1 MTQLSRIRLVNWHFF
16 GDTTVDIGPM
26 TLLAGD
32 NGSGKSTIIDA
43 IQYALVARVQRIRF
57 NAAATDRRTA
67 RTLESYTRAKVGADA
82 LDYLRGDCL
91 SHVILE
97 FRSDNRFS
105 CAGIMVESFRDGDPR
120 EHPWILSDTRLS
132 DVLVYEEERFLQ
144 PRHFR
149 EAIKRAGG
157 KVFTSKR
164 EYNNNLTH
172 LLGVHRRGHEFNPYF
187 EALIRSV
194 GFTPLNSVHDF
205 VCDYILEERIVD
217 VGAMK
222 ENLLNYRAAEREAAA
237 MEERILLL
245 EAVAEKRD
253 SLVLVQAQ
261 IARQEYLRFR
271 LLVEQ
276 ERTALTE
283 TEEEQRREEE
293 ELRRLIG
300 TLEEVEERRRR
311 LGGQRDELRISLARD
326 ETRQAYERLRRDRE
340 DLIVRKG
347 EQERRVARMDQLN
360 GRINHLLERTGPVTD
375 EVPATVA
382 REAQEQNLAVAQ
394 KRIEV
399 DDLKGRLV
407 TLQGERA
414 ELKRGLLRY
423 PPEVERLR
431 AALAAEGIESHVFAE
446 LLEVT
451 DETLQERIESWLGLD
466 RFALLVER
474 VHFRR
479 AVEIYDGLEP
489 EIALVP
495 IPNLAAVTGEEIRAG
510 SLAEAVTAANPDAR
524 RLTAALLG
532 DVVRV
537 EREHLTSQRFAVTES
552 VMHHFDGRVR
562 RPSQTDRTRW
572 YLGRRAL
579 ERRVEQIQ
587 EEIGVL
593 ETAAAEADS
602 LLERLRE
609 RLRALE
615 EAGRLLIA
623 LEELTDAPVRLES
636 LSAELAE
643 TERRLSEIDTTGFD
657 ALQRQLDVVETM
669 LRDVEESAGE
679 AREAKG
685 SRTARLVTLKEKRRN
700 HAAELERH
708 GLALQGFLDQEPE
721 RKEEFEAYY
730 RDRMRNEGSRP
741 DYGGIIRRYDASF
754 RGLKTREENA
764 RKALLAAKRA
774 YTQTYNA
781 MMELDEDESRDYL
794 DLLDRFKRTEL
805 PEYRERIEHARKEA
819 ERQFQEHFV
828 ARLNEYLMEAEESFK
843 EINYILERI
852 SFGRDSYRFTI
863 NRRPDKSD
871 LMHAIATAAEVQEVE
886 DTLFASLKSDEE
898 RRSVEAV
905 FEKIL
910 TNELDSPEVQE
921 ICDYR
926 QYFIYD
932 IRIRD
937 NERVDNNTG
946 KPLES
951 FLSKVLREKSGGE
964 TQTPYYVAIAAS
976 FFRFYQDNPEA
987 IRLVL
992 FDEAFNKMDESR
1004 IGRMLDFFR
1013 ELNMQVLTAVP
1024 TDKIE
1029 TVAPHTD
1036 VTNLVMRRNYTAFI
1050 RRYEQLPE

>member
-1 MTQLSRIRLVNWHFF
+1 
-16 GDTTVDIGPM
+16 
-26 TLLAGD
+26 
-32 NGSGKSTIIDA
+32 
-43 IQYALVARVQRIRF
+43 
-57 NAAATDRRTA
+57 
-67 RTLESYTRAKVGADA
+67 
-82 LDYLRGDCL
+82 
-91 SHVILE
+91 
-97 FRSDNRFS
+97 
-105 CAGIMVESFRDGDPR
+105 MVESFRDGDPR
-120 EHPWILSDTRLS
+120 EHPWILTDARLS
-132 DVLVYEEERFLQ
+132 DVLVYEEDRYLQ

-149 EAIKRAGG
+149 EAIKRGGG

-245 EAVAEKRD
+245 ETVAEKKD
-253 SLVLVQAQ
+253 ALFQVLVQ
-261 IARQEYLRFR
+261 ITRQEYLRFR

-276 ERTALTE
+276 ERMVLTE
-283 TEEEQRREEE
+283 TDEKRRREEE
-293 ELRRLIG
+293 ELRRLVG
-300 TLEEVEERRRR
+300 TLEEMEERRRR

-326 ETRQAYERLRRDRE
+326 ETRQVYERLRRDRD
-340 DLIVRKG
+340 DLILRKE
-347 EQERRVARMDQLN
+347 EQERRVSRIDQLT
-360 GRINHLLERTGPVTD
+360 GRINHLLNRHGPVT
-375 EVPATVA
+375 EELSSAVA
-382 REAQEQNLAVAQ
+382 REIQEQNLAAAGKQ
-394 KRIEV
+394 IEA
-399 DDLKGRLV
+399 DGLKERRSV
-407 TLQGERA
+407 LQGERA
-414 ELKRGLLRY
+414 ELERGLLRY

-451 DETLQERIESWLGLD
+451 DETMQERVESWLGPD
-466 RFALLVER
+466 RFALLVARE
-474 VHFRR
+474 HFRR
-479 AVEIYDGLEP
+479 AVEIYDGQAP
-489 EIALVP
+489 EVAVVP
-495 IPNLAAVTGEEIRAG
+495 VPDLAALTGEEIRAG

-524 RLTAALLG
+524 RLTAHLLG
-532 DVVRV
+532 EVVRL
-537 EREHLTSQRFAVTES
+537 EREHLTSRRAAVTES
-552 VMHHFDGRVR
+552 VMQHLDGRVR
-562 RPSQTDRTRW
+562 RLAPAERTRW

-579 ERRVEQIQ
+579 TRRLAQIR
-587 EEIGVL
+587 EEIGTV
-593 ETAAAEADS
+593 EAAVKEATS
-602 LLERLRE
+602 LLSRLRDH
-609 RLRALE
+609 LAALE
-615 EAGRLLIA
+615 EAGRLLVS
-623 LEELTDAPVRLES
+623 LVELTDAPVRLEA
-636 LSAELAE
+636 LSAELTG
-643 TERRLSEIDTTGFD
+643 TEERLAEIDTTGFE
-657 ALQRQLDVVETM
+657 ALQRQLDA
-669 LRDVEESAGE
+669 VEEMVRGLERSVAT

-685 SRTARLVTLKEKRRN
+685 SRTTSLATLDQKQRD

-708 GLALQGFLDQEPE
+708 NHALQGFLAQEPE
-721 RKEEFEAYY
+721 RNDEFEAYY
-730 RDRMRNEGSRP
+730 RDRMRNEGPRP
-741 DYGGIIRRYDASF
+741 DYDGIIHRYDASF

-781 MMELDEDESRDYL
+781 MMELDEDESQDYL
-794 DLLDRFKRTEL
+794 DLLDRFRLTEL
-805 PEYRERIEHARKEA
+805 PEYRERIEHARREA

-828 ARLNEYLMEAEESFK
+828 ARLNEYLMDAEDSFK
-843 EINYILERI
+843 EINYILDQI
-852 SFGRDSYRFTI
+852 SFGKDSYRFTI

-871 LMHAIATAAEVQEVE
+871 LMHAISTAAEVREVE

-910 TNELDSPEVQE
+910 TNDLDSPEVQE

-937 NERVDNNTG
+937 NERVDTETG

-951 FLSKVLREKSGGE
+951 YLSRVLREKSGGE

-1036 VTNLVMRRNYTAFI
+1036 VTNLVMRRNYTAFL
-1050 RRYEQLPE
+1050 RRYEQLPEDGGDSPGQGSPGTDGSPGGPA